1 MADFVT
7 LSCPSC
13 GGKLQIT
20 NDLDRFA
27 CGYCGQEHLVRRSG
41 GVVSLAP
48 VVEGLKQVQAGVDKT
63 ASELAIRRLRE
74 DIGQLQDQVEEAS
87 APSVFRTVP
96 GCLAITIPVG
106 ALLLFA
112 VAAKIDWLILLSA
125 LLIGG
130 TIVYSLLAG
139 RQDRQTRIAL
149 QGEIERKEEELAKH
163 EKLVSG

>member
-13 GGKLQIT
+13 GGKLEIT

-27 CGYCGQEHLVRRSG
+27 CGYCGKEQVVRRTG

-74 DIGQLQDQVEEAS
+74 DIAELEKKKEEAGNS
-87 APSVFRTVP
+87 GPLPFLLGLAGLVGLGLGIWGIIGHQSNLCVWSV
-96 GCLAITIPVG
+96 
-106 ALLLFA
+106 
-112 VAAKIDWLILLSA
+112 
-125 LLIGG
+125 LLIVLIIGP
-130 TIVYSLLAG
+130 LAWYMNK
-139 RQDRQTRIAL
+139 RAKPIDDELEKKRA
-149 QGEIERKEEELAKH
+149 ELARH
-163 EKLVSG
+163 ERLVSG